1 MKLLGMGG
9 GLDFSDAGYR
19 DVFLQGKC
27 DEGCLQLAKLLGL
40 EVCAG
45 FVCPFS
51 CGVDSSVGK
60 ADGNV
65 P

>member
-1 MKLLGMGG
+1 MTLLGMGG

-40 EVCAG
+40 EVRR
-45 FVCPFS
+45 V
-51 CGVDSSVGK
+51 SVV
-60 ADGNV
+60 AFLWC
-65 P
+65 